1 MSDDDREPTASAAR
15 EGELVGAGSA
25 SSGAGP
31 PAAWAVRLATAAVA
45 FGALWFAVT
54 ADTPARLPSVALKQE
69 LVYRGELLLAVLYGG
84 LLIATPVLRGIL
96 SGLLPTEITA
106 RGAKY
111 DPEPV
116 SAGLKAAEERIDQ
129 LNEVIETSSGH
140 LARLGVDL
148 AGLRKRVERVEE
160 GS

>member
-1 MSDDDREPTASAAR
+1 MSDDDPEPIAAAAR
-15 EGELVGAGSA
+15 DIDRAPAA
-25 SSGAGP
+25 SSSSVAGP
-31 PAAWAVRLATAAVA
+31 PAEWAVRLAIGVLGLAAVY
-45 FGALWFAVT
+45 FAAT
-54 ADTPARLPSVALKQE
+54 ADAPARLPSVALKQE
-69 LVYRGELLLAVLYGG
+69 VVYRGELLLAVLYGG

-116 SAGLKAAEERIDQ
+116 SGGLKAAEERIEQ

-140 LARLGVDL
+140 LAQLQVDL
-148 AGLRKRVERVEE
+148 AGLRRRVERVE
-160 GS
+160 GGG